1 MKEVISEIVHNFGNG
16 RAIGKLDGLFVMCNL
31 TPQGDWEASGE
42 PARRGIELDTLNAF
56 VKPTEGTTLRVIP
69 PGDE

>member
-31 TPQGDWEASGE
+31 VEGRGWEASGE

-56 VKPTEGTTLRVIP
+56 VKPTEGTTLVVVP
-69 PGDE
+69 PESE